1 MSQPIFT
8 AQDVTMRFG
17 GVVAVDG
24 LNLSVEAGRI
34 HAVIGPNGAGK
45 STLFNCISG
54 FYKPSAGRITFDG
67 HELGRYKR
75 HQIPA
80 LGIARSFQ
88 NLELF
93 KGLSV
98 YDNIRMGLFT
108 RGLSNTDE
116 RDEVEAILTDLG
128 LQDLAQELA
137 GNLDFGTQKMIE
149 IGRALALRP
158 RLMLLDE
165 PAAGLRN
172 HSIRKLEGILRD
184 LSKQGITII
193 LVEHVMALV
202 MAVSD
207 RITVMN
213 FGKMITEGS
222 PEEVRSNPE
231 VIKAYLG
238 SGRNHA

>member
-108 RGLSNTDE
+108 RGLSNADE